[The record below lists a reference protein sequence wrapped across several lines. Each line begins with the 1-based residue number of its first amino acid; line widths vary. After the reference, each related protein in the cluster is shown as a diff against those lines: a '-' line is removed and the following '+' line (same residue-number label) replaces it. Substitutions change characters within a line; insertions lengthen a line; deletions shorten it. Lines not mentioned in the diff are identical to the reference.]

1 MFNYEIGG
9 NEKKV
14 DTSEA
19 FGDIAPN
26 KTLFIQQLTDNE
38 PLRPE
43 KVEGLKNVEEV
54 FQHYKPKVNVALE
67 KTDGSNVNETFHF
80 TNLGDF
86 APKRLVQQSNYLR
99 KLNIQREM
107 YQNIIKQLKTNKTL
121 KTTLDNAE
129 TKQAFI
135 DALKSIV
142 KELDQ

>member
-26 KTLFIQQLTDNE
+26 KTLFIQKLTDNE
-38 PLRPE
+38 PLKPE

-54 FQHYKPKVNVALE
+54 FQHYKPKVRVAME
-67 KTDGSNVNETFHF
+67 KQDGSAVNETLHF
-80 TNLGDF
+80 ETLGDF
-86 APKRLVQQSNYLR
+86 SPKKLISQSAYLR
-99 KLNIQREM
+99 KLNLQREI
-107 YQNIIKQLKTNKTL
+107 YSNIIKQLKTNKTL
-121 KTTLDNAE
+121 KTTLDSAE

-135 DALKSIV
+135 EALKSIV
-142 KELDQ
+142 TELDQ

>member
-67 KTDGSNVNETFHF
+67 KTDGSNINEAFHF
-80 TNLGDF
+80 ANLGDF

-107 YQNIIKQLKTNKTL
+107 HLNIIKQLKTNKTL